1 MIWGCPAT
9 FVFSA
14 VLRGSIL
21 SYQVIARKWRP
32 QSFTDVVGQNHITQ
46 TLTNALNNQRLPHAL
61 LFTGPRGTGKTSSA
75 RILAKALRCPNAKGF
90 VPCNECSSCQEIAG
104 GSSVDVIEIDGASNN
119 GVDAIRELRDTVAF
133 MPSSGKYKIYI
144 IDEVH
149 MLSTSAFNALLK
161 TLEEPPPHVIFI
173 MATTEVHKIPQTIL
187 SRCQRFDFRRIP
199 TRQITDHL
207 KVICEHEG
215 VQAEEDALWVIARQ
229 GDGSMRDS
237 QSLLDQVITF
247 ANGPLTRTSIVEILG
262 LTDRALI
269 FEALNGL
276 IDRNSHAIMKVIEK
290 ISSAGFEPHLYAQDL
305 LEMIRNLLLVKV
317 SEAQAVQILDM
328 PDSELQ
334 LLGDMAQR
342 MSEEDIHML
351 FDMALKGAGDIPRAQ
366 DPRIVLEVTLLRMAS
381 APKLVDLKTLLQ
393 NGIPNSHS
401 AGGARPHYTPPV
413 VPQAP
418 GHQRLQESQ
427 KVSDTPSGLEAM
439 KAALEKQKPSPSVA
453 KPQASAPMGAK
464 ASSGNAAQHSVASLA
479 AQAAASV
486 APTPPPAPAAPVE
499 PVKPQI
505 ATGANATERWLHFVE
520 LVRQDDALFAAKIE
534 NLLFAKEEG
543 KLLSLGVSPKLAF
556 LKEQMSDSQV
566 RKKLQG
572 FIDSYW
578 GAGYS
583 FEVLMSRDQV
593 GESAQALNQKKV
605 KLAED
610 ELRDKIAANPMV
622 KAAQD
627 VFKGQIKS
635 IVETKS
641 ETTRR

>member
-1 MIWGCPAT
+1 M
-9 FVFSA
+9 
-14 VLRGSIL
+14 

-46 TLTNALNNQRLPHAL
+46 TLSNALKNGRLPHAL

-75 RILAKALRCPNAKGF
+75 RILAKALRCPHAQNF
-90 VPCNECSSCQEIAG
+90 VPCNECDSCKEIAS
-104 GSSVDVIEIDGASNN
+104 GSSIDVIEIDGASNN

-161 TLEEPPPHVIFI
+161 TLEEPPSHVVFI

-187 SRCQRFDFRRIP
+187 SRCQRFDFRRIA
-199 TRQITDHL
+199 TRQITDRL
-207 KVICEHEG
+207 QMICDREG
-215 VQAEEDALWVIARQ
+215 VTAEEEALWVIARQ

-247 ANGPLTRTSIVEILG
+247 ANGPLTRSSVVEILG
-262 LTDRALI
+262 LTDRALL
-269 FEALNGL
+269 FETLNGL
-276 IDRNSHAIMKVIEK
+276 IDRNSQAILKVIEK
-290 ISSAGFEPHLYAQDL
+290 IASAGFEPHLFSQDL

-317 SEAQAVQILDM
+317 SEAQATQILDL

-334 LLGDMAQR
+334 ALSDMAAR
-342 MSEEDIHML
+342 LPEEDIHML
-351 FDMALKGAGDIPRAQ
+351 FDMALKGGNDIPRAQ

-381 APKLVDLKTLLQ
+381 APKLLDLKTLLQ
-393 NGIPNSHS
+393 GGAATPQS
-401 AGGARPHYTPPV
+401 AGGARPYVPPV
-413 VPQAP
+413 AP
-418 GHQRLQESQ
+418 AVKGHNRLNEAQ
-427 KVSDTPSGLEAM
+427 KVLDGPTGLEAM
-439 KAALEKQKPSPSVA
+439 KAALSKAKTASNSITEQTKTKPA
-453 KPQASAPMGAK
+453 E
-464 ASSGNAAQHSVASLA
+464 
-479 AQAAASV
+479 
-486 APTPPPAPAAPVE
+486 PTPLAPAAPKE
-499 PVKPQI
+499 PEKPKI
-505 ATGANATERWLHFVE
+505 AAGATAQERWVHFVE
-520 LVRQDDALFAAKIE
+520 LLRQDDALFAAKVE

-543 KLLSLGVSPKLAF
+543 KLLSLGVPPKLAF
-556 LKEQMSDSQV
+556 LKDQMADAQV

-593 GESAQALNQKKV
+593 GESAQALQQKKV
-605 KLAED
+605 QMAEED
-610 ELRDKIAANPMV
+610 LRNKIAENPMV
-622 KAAQD
+622 KAAQS

-635 IVETKS
+635 IVELNKRS
-641 ETTRR
+641 H

>member
-1 MIWGCPAT
+1 M
-9 FVFSA
+9 
-14 VLRGSIL
+14 

-32 QSFTDVVGQNHITQ
+32 QSFTDVVGQSHITQ

-75 RILAKALRCPNAKGF
+75 RILAKALRCPNSVGF
-90 VPCNECSSCQEIAG
+90 VPCNECYSCQEIAS
-104 GSSVDVIEIDGASNN
+104 GSSIDVIEIDGASNN

-187 SRCQRFDFRRIP
+187 SRCQRFDFRRIS

-207 KVICEHEG
+207 KLICEQEN
-215 VQAEEDALWVIARQ
+215 VTAEEDALWIIARQ

-247 ANGPLTRTSIVEILG
+247 ANGPLSRSNVVEILG
-262 LTDRALI
+262 LTDRALL
-269 FEALNGL
+269 FETLNAL
-276 IDRNSHAIMKVIEK
+276 IDRNTQSILKVIEK
-290 ISSAGFEPHLYAQDL
+290 IAAAGFEPHLFSQDL

-317 SEAQAVQILDM
+317 SEAQATHIIEM

-334 LLGDMAQR
+334 ALSDMAQKLP
-342 MSEEDIHML
+342 EEDIHML
-351 FDMALKGAGDIPRAQ
+351 FDMALKGGNDIPRAQ
-366 DPRIVLEVTLLRMAS
+366 DPRIVLEVSLLRMAS
-381 APKLVDLKTLLQ
+381 APKLLDLKTLIQQ
-393 NGIPNSHS
+393 NASSTSHS
-401 AGGARPHYTPPV
+401 AGVARLNYTPPV
-413 VPQAP
+413 AP
-418 GHQRLQESQ
+418 AVKGHNRLSDSQ
-427 KVSDTPSGLEAM
+427 KVNEAPSGIEAM
-439 KAALEKQKPSPSVA
+439 KAALEKKTPPSLHSQVA
-453 KPQASAPMGAK
+453 SKPQKQNEKPKEPQKIEVPEEPASKIAVGT
-464 ASSGNAAQHSVASLA
+464 
-479 AQAAASV
+479 
-486 APTPPPAPAAPVE
+486 TPAEKWV
-499 PVKPQI
+499 
-505 ATGANATERWLHFVE
+505 HFVD
-520 LVRQDDALFAAKIE
+520 LVRQDDALFAAKVE

-543 KLLSLGVSPKLAF
+543 KLLTLGVPPKLVF
-556 LKEQMSDSQV
+556 LKEQMATQQI

-593 GESAQALNQKKV
+593 GESAHSLVQKKQQQ
-605 KLAED
+605 AEED
-610 ELRDKIAANPMV
+610 LRNKIAENPMV
-622 KAAQD
+622 KTAQE
-627 VFKGQIKS
+627 VFNGQIKS
-635 IVETKS
+635 IVELKRDS
-641 ETTRR
+641 VRR

>member
-1 MIWGCPAT
+1 M
-9 FVFSA
+9 
-14 VLRGSIL
+14 

-46 TLTNALNNQRLPHAL
+46 TLSNALNNQRLPHAL

-75 RILAKALRCPNAKGF
+75 RILAKALRCPNAKDF
-90 VPCNECSSCQEIAG
+90 IPCNQCDSCQEIAS

-161 TLEEPPPHVIFI
+161 TLEEPPSHVIFI

-199 TRQITDHL
+199 TRQITERL
-207 KVICEHEG
+207 KLICDREG
-215 VQAEEDALWVIARQ
+215 VQAEEEALWVVARQ

-247 ANGPLTRTSIVEILG
+247 ANGPLTRSSVVEILG
-262 LTDRALI
+262 LTDRALL
-269 FEALNGL
+269 FETLNAL
-276 IDRNSHAIMKVIEK
+276 IDRNSQSVMKVIEK
-290 ISSAGFEPHLYAQDL
+290 IASAGFEPHLFSQDL

-317 SEAQAVQILDM
+317 SETHATQILEM

-334 LLGDMAQR
+334 ALTEMSQR
-342 MSEEDIHML
+342 LSEEDIHML
-351 FDMALKGAGDIPRAQ
+351 FDMALKGGADIPRAQ

-393 NGIPNSHS
+393 NGASASHS
-401 AGGARPHYTPPV
+401 AGGARLGYTPPV
-413 VPQAP
+413 APAVP
-418 GHQRLQESQ
+418 GHKRLQEAA
-427 KVSDTPSGLEAM
+427 KVKEVPTGLEKM
-439 KAALEKQKPSPSVA
+439 KSVLENKSK
-453 KPQASAPMGAK
+453 SAQ
-464 ASSGNAAQHSVASLA
+464 NT
-479 AQAAASV
+479 ASV
-486 APTPPPAPAAPVE
+486 STPKPAPAETASAETAPKV
-499 PVKPQI
+499 
-505 ATGANATERWLHFVE
+505 ATGATPAEKWVNFVE
-520 LVRQDDALFAAKIE
+520 LLRQDDALFAAKVE
-534 NLLFAKEEG
+534 NLLFVKDEG
-543 KLLSLGVSPKLAF
+543 KLISLGVPVKLAF
-556 LKEQMSDSQV
+556 LKEQMADAQV

-593 GESAQALNQKKV
+593 GESAHALQQKKQQQ
-605 KLAED
+605 AEED
-610 ELRDKIAANPMV
+610 LRNKIAQNPMV

-635 IVETKS
+635 IVETKR
-641 ETTRR
+641 EGAGR